1 MLCNFYSI
9 AVVIILQLCFSLLAK
24 EPLHKLFWNF
34 VIKSYV
40 WCTSKCYS
48 TKFKYKFCTYRR
60 SLYFFWFMN
69 QTTYLNF
76 MQAVS
81 QNVYLQKYIK
91 LIFYISWNNF
101 YFSLSNRYDY
111 KKKYKIHIH
120 VKSLHQ
126 WIFFPDVYHRKSL
139 WTAHAKSYTSR
150 SF

>member
-1 MLCNFYSI
+1 MTLFRVLFHFSKKVLCNFYSI

-40 WCTSKCYS
+40 CCTSKCYS

-69 QTTYLNF
+69 QTTN
-76 MQAVS
+76 

-120 VKSLHQ
+120 VNSLHHES
-126 WIFFPDVYHRKSL
+126 FFRCIS
-139 WTAHAKSYTSR
+139 S
-150 SF
+150 